1 MNGVWKIKS
10 PSTVRINWNLV
21 FTISIHN
28 AISLYFELF
37 RSKSGPCILTWI
49 FPHVFRVV
57 CSYLLI
63 NLVHAFSGSNIFC
76 SKFQPIS
83 CHWSHSIPSLKHQKT
98 SGLPIFPGSIER
110 GQWHGMR
117 VVFLLNK
124 QKKIYTLNNSLI
136 IIWRH
141 GKARIKYFLYKL
153 WNDIKQSRVERC
165 GKRTR
170 LDLKKSGASGWSW
183 GVGA

>member
-1 MNGVWKIKS
+1 MLAVSARAFELILVKCPKICMNDVWKIKS

-28 AISLYFELF
+28 VISLYFELF
-37 RSKSGPCILTWI
+37 RSKSAPCTLTLI

-63 NLVHAFSGSNIFC
+63 NLVHAFSGSNISC

-83 CHWSHSIPSLKHQKT
+83 CHWSHSIPSLKDQKT
-98 SGLPIFPGSIER
+98 SGLPGGIER
-110 GQWHGMR
+110 GQWHGMG

-124 QKKIYTLNNSLI
+124 QKKFTPLI
-136 IIWRH
+136 I
-141 GKARIKYFLYKL
+141 L
-153 WNDIKQSRVERC
+153 
-165 GKRTR
+165 
-170 LDLKKSGASGWSW
+170 
-183 GVGA
+183 

>member
-1 MNGVWKIKS
+1 MLAVSTRVFELILFKCPKICMNGVWKIKS

-124 QKKIYTLNNSLI
+124 QKKFTPLI
-136 IIWRH
+136 I
-141 GKARIKYFLYKL
+141 L
-153 WNDIKQSRVERC
+153 
-165 GKRTR
+165 
-170 LDLKKSGASGWSW
+170 
-183 GVGA
+183 